1 MEPTDYCA
9 HARIEGDNYRM
20 KCLDCGE
27 EEEYD

>member
-9 HARIEGDNYRM
+9 HNRVEGDNYRM

-27 EEEYD
+27 EEWY